1 MSEAEAEEE
10 RRQQHGRERRRGCRI
25 GPPAGM
31 APEAALGRP
40 AHLEGL
46 TRAKNLVEIA
56 VTQIVRDDKQPR
68 VVFSEAEM
76 DDLVQSVTARGVLQ
90 PIRVRWNTDLG
101 KYVIV
106 AGEHRQFRA
115 ARQAGLR
122 AVPCVIHEGAMTEST
137 ILQDQLVENL
147 LRQDLQPI
155 ETAKA
160 YCRLMELEGW
170 SARQLAREL
179 HVPDANIVRALA
191 LLELPETVQQQV
203 ADGRLAPSVAYEV
216 SKLDRPEDQAE
227 LAEAQVVTEKLTR
240 NQAIEAVKVKKPGR
254 AEMPKRTRRSGWM
267 TATGSRSRAR
277 PSPSAARAAIRTGQS
292 WHAPLNSS
300 TPRTTTRP
308 GTRPPDGQGR
318 ASQGWSGATPGHG
331 PPFFYAG
338 LPRVCPACG
347 GRTCTARGAIRVVGT
362 PPGRWLPGS

>member
-1 MSEAEAEEE
+1 MSKDEKLRKNAGNNMAESVGVGVAL
-10 RRQQHGRERRRGCRI
+10 GL
-25 GPPAGM
+25 PPGM

-76 DDLVQSVTARGVLQ
+76 DDLVQSVTARGILQ

-106 AGEHRQFRA
+106 AGERRFRA

-227 LAEAQVVTEKLTR
+227 LAERVVTEKLTR
-240 NQAIEAVKVKKPGR
+240 DQAIEAVKVKKPGR
-254 AEMPKRTRRSGWM
+254 AEMAKRTKEEIRLDDGHRV
-267 TATGSRSRAR
+267 TITGPAV
-277 PSPSAARAAIRTGQS
+277 AVGGRAAIR
-292 WHAPLNSS
+292 AVLA
-300 TPRTTTRP
+300 
-308 GTRPPDGQGR
+308 R
-318 ASQGWSGATPGHG
+318 AAEQLDTEDHDQ
-331 PPFFYAG
+331 
-338 LPRVCPACG
+338 
-347 GRTCTARGAIRVVGT
+347 ARDEAA
-362 PPGRWLPGS
+362 

>member
-1 MSEAEAEEE
+1 MSKDEKLRKNAGNNMAESVGVGVAL
-10 RRQQHGRERRRGCRI
+10 GL
-25 GPPAGM
+25 PPGM

-106 AGEHRQFRA
+106 AGERRFRA

-179 HVPDANIVRALA
+179 HVPDANIVRRWPSWSCPKPCSSR
-191 LLELPETVQQQV
+191 LLM
-203 ADGRLAPSVAYEV
+203 A
-216 SKLDRPEDQAE
+216 
-227 LAEAQVVTEKLTR
+227 
-240 NQAIEAVKVKKPGR
+240 
-254 AEMPKRTRRSGWM
+254 
-267 TATGSRSRAR
+267 GSRRRWHTRSRSLIDPRIRPSWPSASSPRSSRATR
-277 PSPSAARAAIRTGQS
+277 PSRPSR
-292 WHAPLNSS
+292 
-300 TPRTTTRP
+300 
-308 GTRPPDGQGR
+308 
-318 ASQGWSGATPGHG
+318 
-331 PPFFYAG
+331 
-338 LPRVCPACG
+338 
-347 GRTCTARGAIRVVGT
+347 
-362 PPGRWLPGS
+362 